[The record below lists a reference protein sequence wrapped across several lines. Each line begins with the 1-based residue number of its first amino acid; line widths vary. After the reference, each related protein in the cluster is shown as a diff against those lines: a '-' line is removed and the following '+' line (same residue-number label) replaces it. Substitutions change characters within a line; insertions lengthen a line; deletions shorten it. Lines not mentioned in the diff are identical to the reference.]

1 MKKYK
6 NNELYQKIIEEIEKN
21 SRITEIELADKYEVS
36 ERTMRR
42 YFKDLKDNK
51 KIKMLKRGKDREWKI
66 L

>member
-1 MKKYK
+1 MMKYK